1 MFQKSNYFLQQQFH
15 LLINFNNDERS
26 ITVLPDELGQ
36 FLILDQ
42 GRVLGKFDFNKRF
55 NAVFEHYKLSAD
67 ILMQLIN
74 GIKFHYL

>member
-1 MFQKSNYFLQQQFH
+1 MFHKSNFFLQQQFH
-15 LLINFNNDERS
+15 LLINFNNEERS

-67 ILMQLIN
+67 ILIQLIN